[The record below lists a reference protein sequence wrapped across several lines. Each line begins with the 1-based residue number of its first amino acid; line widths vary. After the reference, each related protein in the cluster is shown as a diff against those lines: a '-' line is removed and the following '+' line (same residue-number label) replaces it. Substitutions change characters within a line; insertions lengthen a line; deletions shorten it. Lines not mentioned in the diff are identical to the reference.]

1 MDKNYLNNI
10 NLLNKKEFIYNEEL
24 NIYED
29 FNYEFKQFRLN
40 SPKDVLNQLKLNM
53 KYLCAFLNSNNGFLF
68 FGINNSGIVKGIQM
82 TDEIRDEMDLS
93 LKVMIDLFPSHV
105 RKNNL
110 INYNFFKV
118 LHTDDEEENNYIPS
132 YIVVINVSKGFD
144 NYIYTTPYKDDEED
158 DYICYIKLNGTIKKL
173 TNYELNKYI
182 KAKIKKYVYK
192 SLKNE

>member
-10 NLLNKKEFIYNEEL
+10 NILNKKEFIYNEEL

-68 FGINNSGIVKGIQM
+68 FGINNNGIVKGIQM

-93 LKVMIDLFPSHV
+93 LKTMIDLFPSHV

-118 LHTDDEEENNYIPS
+118 LHTEDDEENNYIPS
-132 YIVVINVSKGFD
+132 YIVIINVSKGLD

-158 DYICYIKLNGTIKKL
+158 EYICYIKLNGTIKKL

-182 KAKIKKYVYK
+182 KTKIKKYVYK
-192 SLKNE
+192 SLKK

>member
-10 NLLNKKEFIYNEEL
+10 NILNKKEFIYNEEL

-68 FGINNSGIVKGIQM
+68 FGINNNGIVKGIQM

-93 LKVMIDLFPSHV
+93 LKTMIDLFPSHV

-118 LHTDDEEENNYIPS
+118 LHTEDDEENNYIPS
-132 YIVVINVSKGFD
+132 YIVIINVSKGLD
-144 NYIYTTPYKDDEED
+144 SYIYTTPYKDDEED

-182 KAKIKKYVYK
+182 KTKIKKYVYK
-192 SLKNE
+192 SLKK

>member
-10 NLLNKKEFIYNEEL
+10 NILNKKDFIYNEEL

-68 FGINNSGIVKGIQM
+68 FGINNNGIVKGIQM

-93 LKVMIDLFPSHV
+93 LKTMIDLFPSHV

-118 LHTDDEEENNYIPS
+118 LHTEDDEENNYIPS
-132 YIVVINVSKGFD
+132 YIVIINVSKGLD

-182 KAKIKKYVYK
+182 KTKIKKYVYK
-192 SLKNE
+192 SLKK

>member
-10 NLLNKKEFIYNEEL
+10 NILNKKEFIYNEEL

-68 FGINNSGIVKGIQM
+68 FGINNNGIVKGIQM

-93 LKVMIDLFPSHV
+93 LKTMIDLFPSHV

-118 LHTDDEEENNYIPS
+118 LHTEDDEENNYIPS
-132 YIVVINVSKGFD
+132 YIVIINVSKGLD

-182 KAKIKKYVYK
+182 KTKIKKYVYK
-192 SLKNE
+192 SLKK

>member
-10 NLLNKKEFIYNEEL
+10 NILNKKEFIYNEEL

-40 SPKDVLNQLKLNM
+40 SPKDILNQLKLNM

-68 FGINNSGIVKGIQM
+68 FGINNNGIVKGIQM

-93 LKVMIDLFPSHV
+93 LKTMIDLFPSHV

-118 LHTDDEEENNYIPS
+118 LHTEDDEENNYIPS
-132 YIVVINVSKGFD
+132 YIVIINVSKGLD

-182 KAKIKKYVYK
+182 KTKIKKYVYK
-192 SLKNE
+192 SLKK

>member
-10 NLLNKKEFIYNEEL
+10 NILNKKEFIYNEEL

-53 KYLCAFLNSNNGFLF
+53 KYLCAFLNSNNGFFF
-68 FGINNSGIVKGIQM
+68 FGINNNGIVKGIQM

-93 LKVMIDLFPSHV
+93 LKTMIDLFPSHV

-118 LHTDDEEENNYIPS
+118 LHTEDDEENNYIPS
-132 YIVVINVSKGFD
+132 YIVIINVSKGLD

-182 KAKIKKYVYK
+182 KTKIKKYVYK
-192 SLKNE
+192 SLKK

>member
-1 MDKNYLNNI
+1 
-10 NLLNKKEFIYNEEL
+10 
-24 NIYED
+24 
-29 FNYEFKQFRLN
+29 
-40 SPKDVLNQLKLNM
+40 M

-68 FGINNSGIVKGIQM
+68 FGINNNGIVKGIQM

-93 LKVMIDLFPSHV
+93 LKTMIDLFPSHV

-118 LHTDDEEENNYIPS
+118 LHTEDDEENNYIPS
-132 YIVVINVSKGFD
+132 YIVIINVSKGLD

-182 KAKIKKYVYK
+182 KTKIKKYVYK
-192 SLKNE
+192 SLKK